1 MHSEIDRHA
10 RHVAEADIAVDLGG
24 AKPADSY
31 LRGDRIIAA
40 ALASGAQAI
49 HPGYGFLS
57 ENAGFARACEEAGLL
72 FLGPPAAAI
81 DAMGSKSAAK
91 ALMEEA
97 GVPLVPGY
105 HGEAQ
110 DLETFRREA
119 GRIGYPVL
127 LKAAAGGGGKG
138 MKVVEREAE
147 LAEALSSAQ
156 REAKAPSATRG
167 CWWRNTCSSRATW
180 RSRCSPTATA
190 TACTST
196 NATVRSSAATRRSS
210 RKPPPPVSARNCAGP
225 WARPRYARR
234 R

>member
-1 MHSEIDRHA
+1 MNPDYRSIQRLLVANRGEIACRVMRSARALGIGSVAVHSDIDRHA

-57 ENAGFARACEEAGLL
+57 ENADFARACEEAGLL

-138 MKVVEREAE
+138 MKVVEHEAE

-156 REAKAPSATRG
+156 REAKAAFGDARML
-167 CWWRNTCSSRATW
+167 
-180 RSRCSPTATA
+180 
-190 TACTST
+190 
-196 NATVRSSAATRRSS
+196 VEKYLL
-210 RKPPPPVSARNCAGP
+210 KPRHVEIQVFAD
-225 WARPRYARR
+225 
-234 R
+234 

>member
-1 MHSEIDRHA
+1 
-10 RHVAEADIAVDLGG
+10 
-24 AKPADSY
+24 
-31 LRGDRIIAA
+31 

-57 ENAGFARACEEAGLL
+57 ENADFARACEETGLL

-119 GRIGYPVL
+119 G
-127 LKAAAGGGGKG
+127 
-138 MKVVEREAE
+138 
-147 LAEALSSAQ
+147 
-156 REAKAPSATRG
+156 
-167 CWWRNTCSSRATW
+167 
-180 RSRCSPTATA
+180 
-190 TACTST
+190 
-196 NATVRSSAATRRSS
+196 
-210 RKPPPPVSARNCAGP
+210 
-225 WARPRYARR
+225 
-234 R
+234 